1 MKLASDNKK
10 TLIILAILIVANT
23 ALLIGAILIN
33 RRIDAQSKTINEQV
47 GTLNKRNLS
56 TENLRDSLARI
67 KTVGNRIEN
76 FDQYL
81 FSPGEELALITDLEN
96 MALKNKIAYKIGSS
110 NLDNYT
116 DNRLDIEL
124 SLSGLLTNM
133 IKYVNDLE
141 SYKYVISIRRMEFS
155 PSGAVSQENSAQVNA
170 NLRLLLSLYAKP
182 AK

>member
-1 MKLASDNKK
+1 MKFVSDNKK
-10 TLIILAILIVANT
+10 TIVVLAILIAANVV
-23 ALLIGAILIN
+23 LLIGSVLIS
-33 RRIDAQSKTINEQV
+33 RRISAQSKTISEQV

-56 TENLRDSLARI
+56 TENLRDSLAQI
-67 KTVGNRIEN
+67 KTVGSRIEN

-81 FSPGEELALITDLEN
+81 FSPGEELRLITDLEN
-96 MALKNKIAYKIGSS
+96 MALTNKITYKIGNS
-110 NLDNYT
+110 NLDDYT
-116 DNRLDIEL
+116 DSRLDIEL

-133 IKYVNDLE
+133 IKYLNDLE

-170 NLRLLLSLYAKP
+170 NLRLLISLYAKP